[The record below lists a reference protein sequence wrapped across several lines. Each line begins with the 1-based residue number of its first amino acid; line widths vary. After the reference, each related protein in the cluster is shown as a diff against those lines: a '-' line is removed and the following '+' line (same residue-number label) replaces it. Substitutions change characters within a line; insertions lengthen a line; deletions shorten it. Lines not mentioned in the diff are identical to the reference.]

1 MIPSHRPGRKT
12 RSSPIDQ
19 FPSVSYGE
27 SVHHK
32 TNGSL
37 RLLFQNVKG
46 LTHSSTLE
54 DYRYYHQCLHGLS
67 VDIMGLTET
76 NTCLAHHHLSSDFRS
91 ATQRFHRQS
100 KIIFGSASPEIDPC
114 PLKESFQSGGN
125 VMAVFGALSSR
136 VAGPNIIDPTG
147 LGRWSGVTLEGTQSR
162 KLSIITAYR
171 VCQGSPQSAP
181 LGSSF
186 LREYEF
192 FRERTGTSV
201 NPRRQFLSDLQQS
214 VMRLQELG
222 HLVILMLDANSTIE
236 DRGFSEFV
244 LSCGLNDLHSTDPA
258 PSTYIGSHDRR
269 IDFIFGCDD
278 AKRLVI
284 RSGTLAYTEG
294 PQSENRSLY
303 IDISPDFIA
312 TVSWSQIAPST
323 SRDLYTGNPE
333 LVAKYISAMLV
344 YYKQHR
350 MIERIEDLYQRH
362 RQMSREEVRTEL
374 IKWDNDQGRSMEFSE
389 RLLRRPIRKYA
400 WSPALRN
407 SAILCSLSKES
418 EDLLSG
424 IIPSHWYGS
433 DNYLREFLASFV
445 IPSHV
450 TIKGD
455 IPTEISPDDV
465 LRGFRGWKE
474 QTSTSPSGRH
484 LGHYRALI
492 QDSVLLKCFVY
503 FMNIAVARGI
513 AIPRW
518 CHATNVMIEKDA
530 GKPCIHRLRIVHLF
544 EADFNFFLKLQWG
557 HRLVR
562 HACALD
568 LLHDSQHG
576 SIPRRTAMDPIM
588 LIQLTTDLCRI
599 LRHDMARFDNDASA
613 CYDRI
618 IVALGMLAA
627 RRCGMPKNAVR
638 LHADALQFM
647 KYTVK
652 TAYGVSESNYSGTPF
667 APLFGTGQ
675 GSGASPAVWLS
686 FVVLLLHTFDRIVP
700 HRMHFEPID
709 GGRSHSRSSDAFVD
723 DTSVGFTSSDDNTSY
738 DELIARLE
746 FVAQSWEKLL
756 SLSGGKLNLKK
767 CTYFVLQWDWQHGRP
782 IIRKMLPSD
791 SSVSLTQGQSA
802 TRHAIKRTS
811 PTESIRMLGVLLNP
825 MGDFTDH
832 LASLKAKADTFATR
846 LRSPRLTET
855 DIEIFHRSI
864 YVPSMRYSLA
874 ALATDEEELSK
885 VQSKISR
892 VILQRLHIRSTIST
906 ALRYGPLELGGL
918 AGVGFHLLEKPN
930 HFIPYLTPS
939 WILSVRQFLGNN
951 KMHLQISDLHM
962 DKLHGPTD
970 AYIMQ
975 SEHLQ
980 RYTPL
985 QQSDLNLVRMWL
997 QVATLADMC
1006 DPNRPNCI
1014 LLCFLDGHRPI
1025 NFKSSPTWPRQ
1036 APPSKAQLRL
1046 WKRFIRS
1053 SYLRYTPYWKTPPIS
1068 PISRPAV
1075 PTALPHSFPDIQS
1088 YIASLQSRTE
1098 RRLLDGL
1105 QQLATDL
1112 QVWRAFRSKARLHLA
1127 SDGGLSETSA
1137 THGWTLS
1144 TGKHVL
1150 FTCSGPVDGPFDTN
1164 SSTRSELG
1172 GCASA
1177 LLFLSSLQHLWGLKH
1192 RCSFK
1197 WYSDSRS
1204 AISRF
1209 RKYCGRRR
1217 SIRMPSDADLLS
1229 IISSSLRVLRRP
1241 FRPVWIK
1248 AHQDDSIAYNALPL
1262 AARLNIDADFLA
1274 TRYREHG
1281 RLRCRPMVDHRPDI
1295 GSTLFINGTPV
1306 TGQYD
1311 DNIRFHVNGYHQRAE
1326 IQKTERW
1333 DADVWELVDFYTFG
1347 KHFRRLRPSLRIQHF
1362 KFIHEVLPLGVQR
1375 LRESVI
1381 KDDSLQRCP
1390 CCKISEET
1398 HHHFLR
1404 CPSNP
1409 AFTTSLVALRSEI
1422 LTSDTHPIRFLIAD
1436 GIRHTLTSDLPF
1448 SPDIHQYPSHLQ
1460 PLIVAAL
1467 SSQQQIGWQSAVKG
1481 YLTRDWANL
1490 AQLDMHRPHKD
1501 VRNGESRMMQIII
1514 GARLTNI
1521 KIPECDLLVSL
1532 HPAWSASTK
1541 HDIVTSFP
1549 RGVGMFSGIASAASG

>member
-1 MIPSHRPGRKT
+1 
-12 RSSPIDQ
+12 
-19 FPSVSYGE
+19 
-27 SVHHK
+27 
-32 TNGSL
+32 
-37 RLLFQNVKG
+37 
-46 LTHSSTLE
+46 
-54 DYRYYHQCLHGLS
+54 
-67 VDIMGLTET
+67 
-76 NTCLAHHHLSSDFRS
+76 
-91 ATQRFHRQS
+91 
-100 KIIFGSASPEIDPC
+100 
-114 PLKESFQSGGN
+114 
-125 VMAVFGALSSR
+125 
-136 VAGPNIIDPTG
+136 
-147 LGRWSGVTLEGTQSR
+147 
-162 KLSIITAYR
+162 
-171 VCQGSPQSAP
+171 
-181 LGSSF
+181 
-186 LREYEF
+186 
-192 FRERTGTSV
+192 
-201 NPRRQFLSDLQQS
+201 
-214 VMRLQELG
+214 
-222 HLVILMLDANSTIE
+222 
-236 DRGFSEFV
+236 
-244 LSCGLNDLHSTDPA
+244 
-258 PSTYIGSHDRR
+258 
-269 IDFIFGCDD
+269 
-278 AKRLVI
+278 
-284 RSGTLAYTEG
+284 
-294 PQSENRSLY
+294 
-303 IDISPDFIA
+303 
-312 TVSWSQIAPST
+312 
-323 SRDLYTGNPE
+323 
-333 LVAKYISAMLV
+333 MLV

-362 RQMSREEVRTEL
+362 RQMSREEVRVEL

-407 SAILCSLSKES
+407 SAILRRYWLLRLREILGDKNFHSTFVRWQSQVQRCDPNFTLPFLGVSLSVDQVRSELTKASNHFRHLQKRATPLRLQCYEDLLDTYRADNNPETKATSQRKARIVMNTIAGETTRSTFGHIRRIVKPEERSSLSKILVPPTCMATDSEYSAYHITQSTNDIPWETVFTRPELEQHILQYNKDSFRAASESPCGHGIIHDALTFTSLSKES

-424 IIPSHWYGS
+424 FIPNHCYGS

-450 TIKGD
+450 TMKGD

-465 LRGFRGWKE
+465 LHGFRGWKE

-492 QDSVLLKCFVY
+492 QDPVLLQCFVY

-562 HACALD
+562 HACELD

-588 LIQLTTDLCRI
+588 LTQLTTDLCRI
-599 LRHDMARFDNDASA
+599 LRHNMARFDNDASA

-652 TAYGVSESNYSGTPF
+652 TAFGVSESNYSGTPF

-686 FVVLLLHTFDRIVP
+686 LVVLLLHTFDRIVP
-700 HRMHFEPID
+700 HRMHFDPID

-723 DTSVGFTSSDDNTSY
+723 DTSVGFTSGNDNTSY

-756 SLSGGKLNLKK
+756 SMSGGKLNLKK

-782 IIRKMLPSD
+782 IIRKLLSADP
-791 SSVSLTQGQSA
+791 SVSLTQGQSA

-855 DIEIFHRSI
+855 DIDIFHRSI

-892 VILQRLHIRSTIST
+892 AILQRLHIRSTIPT
-906 ALRYGPLELGGL
+906 ALRYGSLELGGL
-918 AGVGFHLLEKPN
+918 GLYDLRTEMGIETLKFLRNSLYCDSEAGNLIRMNLEYSQREAGVGFHLLEKPH

-951 KMHLQISDLHM
+951 KMHLQISNLHM
-962 DKLHGPTD
+962 DKLHGSSD
-970 AYIMQ
+970 AYILQ

-980 RYTPL
+980 RYTPI
-985 QQSDLNLVRMWL
+985 QQSDLNLVCMWL

-1006 DPNRPNCI
+1006 DPNRPKCI

-1053 SYLRYTPYWKTPPIS
+1053 SYLRYTPYWKIPPIS
-1068 PISRPAV
+1068 PILRPAV
-1075 PTALPHSFPDIQS
+1075 SPALPHSFPDIQS

-1144 TGKHVL
+1144 TGKYVL

-1177 LLFLSSLQHLWGLKH
+1177 LLFLSSLQNLWGLKH

-1197 WYSDSRS
+1197 WYTDSRS

-1217 SIRMPSDADLLS
+1217 SIRMPFDADLLS
-1229 IISSSLRVLRRP
+1229 IIFSSLSVLRRP
-1241 FRPVWIK
+1241 FQPVWIK
-1248 AHQDDSIAYNALPL
+1248 AHQDDSIAYDSLPL

-1281 RLRCRPMVDHRPDI
+1281 RLRCRPIVDHRPDI

-1306 TGQYD
+1306 TGHYD

-1326 IQKTERW
+1326 IQQTERW
-1333 DADVWELVDFYTFG
+1333 EADVWELVDFYTFG

-1375 LRESVI
+1375 LRESAI

-1390 CCKISEET
+1390 CCKISEEN

-1409 AFTTSLVALRSEI
+1409 AFTTRLVALRSEI
-1422 LTSDTHPIRFLIAD
+1422 LTSDTHPIQFLIAD

-1448 SPDIHQYPSHLQ
+1448 SPDTHQYPPHLQ

-1467 SSQQQIGWQSAVKG
+1467 SSQQRIGWQSAVKG
-1481 YLTRDWANL
+1481 FLTRDWATL

-1501 VRNGESRMMQIII
+1501 VRNGESRMMQIIS
-1514 GARLTNI
+1514 ALSTHVRRLW
-1521 KIPECDLLVSL
+1521 L
-1532 HPAWSASTK
+1532 A
-1541 HDIVTSFP
+1541 
-1549 RGVGMFSGIASAASG
+1549 